1 MAVARFS
8 LVRRIVN
15 SKEVVCERSAEQL
28 YHWITG
34 VRVRDLFGLT
44 PEFIHSDFTIS
55 RSKLMEIAD
64 WRNKFSS

>member
-15 SKEVVCERSAEQL
+15 SKEVVGERSAEQL

-34 VRVRDLFGLT
+34 VRDLFGLT
-44 PEFIHSDFTIS
+44 PEVILSDFTIS
-55 RSKLMEIAD
+55 RSKLVEIAD
-64 WRNKFSS
+64 WRNKFNY